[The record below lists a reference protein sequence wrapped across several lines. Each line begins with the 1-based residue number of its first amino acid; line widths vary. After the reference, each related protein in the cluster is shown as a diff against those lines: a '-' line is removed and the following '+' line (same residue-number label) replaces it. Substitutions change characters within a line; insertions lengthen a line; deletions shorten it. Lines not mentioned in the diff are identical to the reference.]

1 MAWRYYIDQLEA
13 QLKYIK
19 WVAVE
24 ERQGLDRFNRMRR
37 EEQAKSQ
44 LLIQQLENSYE
55 DLTERIIRLRHSY
68 HLLQD
73 ETQHVQHESS

>member
-1 MAWRYYIDQLEA
+1 MAWRYYTDQLEA

-19 WVAVE
+19 WVAAG
-24 ERQGLDRFNRMRR
+24 ERQGLDQFNRMRR

-44 LLIQQLENSYE
+44 LLIHQLENSYE
-55 DLTERIIRLRHSY
+55 DLTERIIRLRHSC
-68 HLLQD
+68 HLLRD